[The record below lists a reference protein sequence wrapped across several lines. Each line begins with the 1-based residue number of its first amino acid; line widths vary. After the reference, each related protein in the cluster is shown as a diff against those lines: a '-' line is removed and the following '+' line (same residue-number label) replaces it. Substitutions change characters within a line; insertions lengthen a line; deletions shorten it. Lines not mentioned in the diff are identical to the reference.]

1 LLYQPYKWVIFLPF
15 LAFSTLVFGLLAV
28 LLVYIG
34 NAKIASVISGTTW
47 ARANALMTPMLVK
60 VTGKDNITRHQSYVI
75 VSNHQSQ
82 FDIFVLYGW
91 LGLDFKW
98 VIKQEL
104 RKVPFIGIAC
114 ERIGHIFIDRSDHA
128 KALAA
133 INAAKKN
140 IVNGTSIIFFPEGT
154 RSMDGSLGPFKKG
167 AFRIAIDL
175 GLPILP
181 ITITGTK
188 NILPSNSMNLF
199 PGRARMKIHKSIDT
213 LRYSDDNM
221 QKLMDKTYSVIES
234 GLE

>member
-1 LLYQPYKWVIFLPF
+1 L
-15 LAFSTLVFGLLAV
+15 
-28 LLVYIG
+28 
-34 NAKIASVISGTTW
+34 
-47 ARANALMTPMLVK
+47 K
-60 VTGKDNITRHQSYVI
+60 VEGKENIIKKQSYVI

-91 LGLDFKW
+91 LGVDFKW
-98 VIKQEL
+98 VIKMEL

-114 ERIGHIFIDRSDHA
+114 ERIGHIFIDRSDRA

-140 IVNGTSIIFFPEGT
+140 IVNGTSVIFFPEGT
-154 RSMDGSLGPFKKG
+154 RSIDGSLGPFKKG

-188 NILPSNSMNLF
+188 NILPSNSMDLF
-199 PGRARMKIHKSIDT
+199 PGRARMKIHKSIGIAGFNDT
-213 LRYSDDNM
+213 NM
-221 QKLMDKTYSVIES
+221 QELMDKTHSIIES